1 MVALQYSLS
10 QTVRGAVNVFLNLRQ
25 GWQNLPTHS
34 PDLPVPLYPQLTF
47 PRIERSGKI
56 RHWGSSSSS
65 SEDNDRIILC
75 WEERRSVSVLS
86 SGRVEWPSGDARATI
101 MNR

>member
-10 QTVRGAVNVFLNLRQ
+10 QTVRDAVNVFLNLRQ
-25 GWQNLPTHS
+25 GWQNLLTHS
-34 PDLPVPLYPQLTF
+34 PELPVPLYPQLTF
-47 PRIERSGKI
+47 PPIERSGKI
-56 RHWGSSSSS
+56 RHWGSSS
-65 SEDNDRIILC
+65 EDNDQIILC

-86 SGRVEWPSGDARATI
+86 SGRVEWPYGDTRATI